1 MSARGSSKQDYG
13 TPEAFL
19 DAVMAR
25 FGRIQYDLAAT
36 VENAVTNG
44 TAFFGPEEDSLT
56 RRWNEIPGL
65 LWLNPPFAN
74 IAPWAKKCAEESAR
88 GAKVAFLTP
97 ASVGS
102 VWFREHVH
110 GKAYCFGI
118 SPRLTF
124 VGEKDPYPKDLMLSL
139 FTSEGYSG
147 FEPWNWLDWARPI

>member
-1 MSARGSSKQDYG
+1 MNPLFAAPYFRMASVWEMVKLVRLRGD
-13 TPEAFL
+13 
-19 DAVMAR
+19 
-25 FGRIQYDLAAT
+25 DL
-36 VENAVTNG
+36 VTLVD
-44 TAFFGPEEDSLT
+44 PEEQ
-56 RRWNEIPGL
+56 E
-65 LWLNPPFAN
+65 A
-74 IAPWAKKCAEESAR
+74 AR
-88 GAKVAFLTP
+88 VTP